1 MSKTKGKS
9 KVVAKEQDIKG
20 KSEQEVEE
28 DNSKFNEMMEQ
39 PKLDKNVIATLQ
51 QMKKGKP
58 EKDEDEKSKVSIN
71 FGVIGLGQA
80 GSRIAETFSDFGYD
94 VCVLNTAE
102 QDLEYIDLPDSKKL
116 FLPFS
121 LGGAGK
127 DLDNGRQ
134 AVEQNAEKIMDF
146 VSTKFD
152 NSEMLILA
160 ISGGGGTGSGGAESL
175 VGLLKSLGKPLGVIF
190 ILPMESEDSLSKHNT
205 IVTLGKLSQMAAT
218 DVITSLMVTD
228 NAKVELIYPGLSKA
242 DFWPTA
248 NKAMVE
254 PLHLFNNLSATP
266 TKYDSLDSMDF
277 GRILTAGDCTIFGM
291 MEVENYLEETAIAE
305 AVINNLEESL
315 LASDFSLKETRFG
328 GFIITGNEKALKNL
342 PAVNINYA
350 SHMIGEV
357 CESAQL
363 VSGVY
368 ESPTEEDKIKVYTM
382 FSGLGLPA
390 TRINILKAQAKEQ
403 MDKIKIKEDGR
414 VDKMTIDY
422 EANQTQTKAQE
433 IHKRIKQKN
442 SAFGK
447 LTTNAQSNK
456 IVDRRKR

>member
-1 MSKTKGKS
+1 
-9 KVVAKEQDIKG
+9 
-20 KSEQEVEE
+20 
-28 DNSKFNEMMEQ
+28 MEK
-39 PKLDKNVIATLQ
+39 PKLDKNVIANLQ
-51 QMKKGKP
+51 QMKNKNKINVSP
-58 EKDEDEKSKVSIN
+58 EVPKVSIN

-80 GSRIAETFSDFGYD
+80 GSRIAETFSGFGYN
-94 VCVLNTAE
+94 VCVFNTAQ
-102 QDLEYIDLPDSKKL
+102 QDLEFINLPDDKKL
-116 FLPFS
+116 FMPFA

-134 AVEQNAEKIMDF
+134 AIEQNAQEIMDF
-146 VSTKFD
+146 VETRFND
-152 NSEMLILA
+152 NEMIILA

-175 VGLLKSLGKPLGVIF
+175 IGLLKTLGKPLGVIF

-205 IVTLGKLSQMAAT
+205 IITLGKLSQMAAT
-218 DVITSLMVTD
+218 DVITSLVVTD

-242 DFWPTA
+242 EFWPTA
-248 NKAMVE
+248 NNAIVE

-291 MEVENYLEETAIAE
+291 MEVENYLEETSIAE
-305 AVINNLEESL
+305 AVINNLEEGL

-328 GFIITGNEKALKNL
+328 GFIITGSEKALNKI
-342 PAVNINYA
+342 PAANINYA
-350 SHMIGEV
+350 SYMIGEA

-368 ESPTEEDKIKVYTM
+368 ELPSENDVIKVYTM
-382 FSGLGLPA
+382 FSGLGLPS
-390 TRINILKAQAKEQ
+390 TRVDILKAQAKEQ
-403 MDKIKIKEDGR
+403 MGKIKIKEEGR

-422 EANQTQTKAQE
+422 EQNQTQTKAQE
-433 IHKRIKQKN
+433 VHRRIKQKN

>member
-1 MSKTKGKS
+1 MSELNEKS
-9 KVVAKEQDIKG
+9 KIVAKEKTLDS
-20 KSEQEVEE
+20 KSAEVIDEE
-28 DNSKFNEMMEQ
+28 NKEFEKIMEK
-39 PKLDKNVIATLQ
+39 PKLDKDVIAALQ
-51 QMKKGKP
+51 QMKEKKITVP
-58 EKDEDEKSKVSIN
+58 ERLKVSIN
-71 FGVIGLGQA
+71 FGIVGLGQA
-80 GSRIAETFSDFGYD
+80 GSRVAEIFSDFGYN
-94 VCVLNTAE
+94 VCVMNTAK
-102 QDLEYIDLPDSKKL
+102 QDLEYIKLSDKDKL

-127 DLDNGRQ
+127 DLDNGRM
-134 AVEQNAEKIMDF
+134 AIEQNAEMIMEF
-146 VSTKFD
+146 INNRFD
-152 NSEMLILA
+152 DSEMLILA

-175 VGLLKSLGKPLGVIF
+175 IGLLKSLGKPVGVIF

-218 DVITSLMVTD
+218 DVITSLMVAD
-228 NAKVELIYPGLSKA
+228 NARVEIIYPGLSKA
-242 DFWPTA
+242 EFWPTA
-248 NKAMVE
+248 NRAMIE

-266 TKYDSLDSMDF
+266 SKYESLDSMDF

-291 MEVENYLEETAIAE
+291 MEIENYMEETAIAE
-305 AVINNLEESL
+305 AVVNNLEDSL

-328 GFIITGNEKALKNL
+328 GFIITGSEKALRSL

-350 SHMIGEV
+350 AHMIGEV
-357 CESAQL
+357 CEAAQL

-368 ESPTEEDKIKVYTM
+368 EIPTEEDVIKVYTM

-390 TRINILKAQAKEQ
+390 TRINVLKAQAKEQ

-414 VDKMTIDY
+414 VEKMTIDY

-433 IHKRIKQKN
+433 IHTRIKQKS

-447 LTTNAQSNK
+447 LTANSPAQK